1 MFRKIFICAVTF
13 AALLICGCGEEKV
26 IGSPDKAILAYAQI
40 AMTGNSDDLSAAG
53 FVEDDKKEIC
63 YVMANRFVESMDGIA
78 PLSNDSAQQL
88 TKIYFDKLQGK
99 INFTTTLKKDDPER
113 PVVEITT
120 TPIDQSNSARTAASN
135 DDFIALIGM
144 VGKLKADGAD
154 DKQLKEN
161 PDVQKLAVTAIEKYI
176 NEISFQSEKTFD
188 VTCQKVKGHGGNNH
202 WAPADTEAFLNFL
215 TGQN

>member
-99 INFTTTLKKDDPER
+99 INFTTTLKKDDPKR

-120 TPIDQSNSARTAASN
+120 TPIDQSNSAR
-135 DDFIALIGM
+135 
-144 VGKLKADGAD
+144 K
-154 DKQLKEN
+154 
-161 PDVQKLAVTAIEKYI
+161 P
-176 NEISFQSEKTFD
+176 
-188 VTCQKVKGHGGNNH
+188 
-202 WAPADTEAFLNFL
+202 
-215 TGQN
+215 